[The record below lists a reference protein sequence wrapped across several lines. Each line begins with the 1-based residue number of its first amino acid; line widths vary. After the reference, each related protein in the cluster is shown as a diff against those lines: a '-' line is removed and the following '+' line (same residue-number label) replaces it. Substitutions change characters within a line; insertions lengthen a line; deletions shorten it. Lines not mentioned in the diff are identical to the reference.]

1 MEETPS
7 GLKVPKLTKREW
19 RDWAKDAILFVGA
32 VAAVF
37 SWLSSRAD
45 NFVQSAAYQRDKT
58 ERSERDERDKAER
71 AQRDQAGD
79 QRLKALETRASTI
92 ETTANETKTDVKVM
106 RVEQANSQKT
116 LERIE
121 TILDERHRR

>member
-58 ERSERDERDKAER
+58 EKAERDEQIKER
-71 AQRDQAGD
+71 I
-79 QRLKALETRASTI
+79 KALETRTGTI
-92 ETTANETKTDVKVM
+92 ETATSETKTDVKVM
-106 RVEQANSQKT
+106 RVEQAASQKT